1 LGTKKSISIPLAI
14 SIPMKRELK
23 FDERHKKRR
32 MMTDTLSS
40 GTTRTAFELQPYIES
55 RRSIVD
61 SALLN
66 YLQRSRHDDAEIL
79 AAMAYSIEAGG
90 KRLRP
95 ILCMATT
102 HALGGSEAEALP
114 VGCAL
119 EMIHTY
125 SLIHDDLPA
134 MDNDDVRRGKP
145 TSHKAFNEATAILA
159 GDALLTCAFQLL
171 AEHALQEPAHHNGQW
186 LKVIALIAGAAG
198 HHGMIEGQMR
208 DIAAEGRE
216 LTLDELEQLHLL
228 KTGALIS
235 AAIESGAILG
245 RADANAY
252 RNLKEYG
259 RCIGLAFQVADDI
272 LNEVGNPEIMGKAVG
287 TDRLRRKN
295 TYPALLGLSAA
306 RQKAAELVNQA
317 LRSLDI
323 FDTKSDPLRA
333 IARYVVERH
342 R

>member
-1 LGTKKSISIPLAI
+1 
-14 SIPMKRELK
+14 MKTELK

-32 MMTDTLSS
+32 AMTDT
-40 GTTRTAFELQPYIES
+40 GTTRIAFKLQPYIES
-55 RRSIVD
+55 RRAIID

-66 YLQRSRHDDAEIL
+66 YLQGSRRNDAEIL
-79 AAMAYSIEAGG
+79 AAMTYSIQAGG

-95 ILCMATT
+95 ILCMAVT

-134 MDNDDVRRGKP
+134 MDDDDVRRGKP
-145 TSHKAFNEATAILA
+145 TSHRAFSEATAILA
-159 GDALLTCAFQLL
+159 GDALLTCAFQCL
-171 AEHALQEPAHHNGQW
+171 AEHALQQPPQQNGQW
-186 LKVIALIAGAAG
+186 LKIIALIAGAAG
-198 HHGMIEGQMR
+198 HDGMIEGQMR
-208 DIAAEGRE
+208 DTAAEGRN
-216 LTLDELEQLHLL
+216 LALDELEQLHLL

-245 RADANAY
+245 HADAQAY

-287 TDRLRRKN
+287 TDRLHRKN

-333 IARYVVERH
+333 IARYVIERH

>member
-1 LGTKKSISIPLAI
+1 MTTILPSESI
-14 SIPMKRELK
+14 RNEFDLK
-23 FDERHKKRR
+23 
-32 MMTDTLSS
+32 
-40 GTTRTAFELQPYIES
+40 PYLES
-55 RRSIVD
+55 RRAIVD

-66 YLQRSRHDDAEIL
+66 YLQGSRRNDAEIL
-79 AAMAYSIEAGG
+79 AAMMYSIQAGG

-95 ILCMATT
+95 ILCMAAA

-134 MDNDDVRRGKP
+134 MDDDDVRRGKP
-145 TSHKAFNEATAILA
+145 TSHKAFSEATAILA
-159 GDALLTCAFQLL
+159 GDALLTCAFQCL
-171 AEHALQEPAHHNGQW
+171 ADHALQQPPQQNGPW
-186 LKVIALIAGAAG
+186 LKIIALIARAAG
-198 HHGMIEGQMR
+198 HDGMIEGQMR
-208 DIAAEGRE
+208 DIAAEGNE
-216 LTLDELEQLHLL
+216 LALNELEQLHLL

-245 RADANAY
+245 HADAKAY
-252 RNLKEYG
+252 RSLKEYG
-259 RCIGLAFQVADDI
+259 RCIGLAFQVTDDI

-287 TDRLRRKN
+287 TDRLHLKN

-306 RQKAAELVNQA
+306 RQKAADLVNQA
-317 LRSLDI
+317 LRSLEI

-333 IARYVVERH
+333 IARYVVER
-342 R
+342 RR